1 MATSPATAAAFNHD
15 RFSARAKVFDIS
27 PKFYFYD
34 PEGRGIG
41 FLKQKLFKLK
51 EDIRLYSDES
61 ATQELLTIK
70 ARSVLD
76 ISATYDVTDARQ
88 QQKVGALRRKGLKS
102 ILIDE
107 WTILDANDREIG
119 LIKEDSPLMATLRR
133 FLTNLIPQTYHF
145 EIGGQHV
152 GKAAQRFNPFVL
164 TLDVDLTPDRERKL
178 DRRLAAA
185 AIVLLLAI
193 EGRQN

>member
-1 MATSPATAAAFNHD
+1 MATSSATAAAFSHD

-34 PEGRGIG
+34 PEGRVIG

-51 EDIRLYSDES
+51 EDIRLYADES
-61 ATQELLTIK
+61 ATQEWLTIK

-107 WTILDANDREIG
+107 WTILDVNDAEIG
-119 LIKEDSPLMATLRR
+119 LIKEDSALMATLRR

-145 EIGGQHV
+145 EVHGRHV

-164 TLDVDLTPDRERKL
+164 TLDVDLTPDPGRTL

-193 EGRQN
+193 EGRQD

>member
-1 MATSPATAAAFNHD
+1 MAMSSDTAAAFRHD
-15 RFSARAKVFDIS
+15 CFSARAKVFDIA
-27 PKFYFYD
+27 PKFHFYD
-34 PEGRGIG
+34 PEGNVIG
-41 FLKQKLFKLK
+41 FLKQKVFKLK
-51 EDIRLYSDES
+51 EDIRLYADES

-88 QQKVGALRRKGLKS
+88 QMKVGALRRKGLKS

-107 WTILDANDREIG
+107 WSILDGNDQEIG
-119 LIKEDSPLMATLRR
+119 LIKEDSALLATLRR

-145 EIGGQHV
+145 EIGGRHV

-164 TLDVDLTPDRERKL
+164 TLDVDLTPDPERTL